1 MKKIFKIMSCTL
13 LAIAITGCGN
23 DPKPTNA
30 NETVVSFSKGDF
42 KINVDDLY
50 QTLKERYATNYI
62 IQQID
67 NEILNKEYES
77 DSDTDAYVENQL
89 KILKMYYENSD
100 SKLQEALQNAGYKN
114 IDEYKNI
121 IATNYKRE
129 LATKDYVKKDI
140 SEDEIKKYYDNN
152 VYGEITISHI
162 LVKLES
168 SDNLTN
174 DEKKEAEQ
182 KANDK
187 IKEIYEKLDS
197 GKTFAEIAKEYS
209 EDTATTN
216 DGGKIGTFTK
226 DEMTK
231 KFNQEFEDAAMA
243 LKVGEYTK
251 KAVKSSYGYHIIYKD
266 AEKEKPTYEEAKEN
280 VIDTLVEEKIKEDT
294 KAEYKALI
302 ELREKYGLTFNDDEI
317 KSQYDTA
324 VNNWLYGKDSD

>member
-1 MKKIFKIMSCTL
+1 MKKIFKIMSCAL
-13 LAIAITGCGN
+13 LAMTITGCGN

-50 QTLKERYATNYI
+50 ETLKERYATNYI

-89 KILKMYYENSD
+89 KILKLYYENSD
-100 SKLQEALQNAGYKN
+100 SKLEEALQNAGYKSIN
-114 IDEYKNI
+114 EYKNI

-129 LATKDYVKKDI
+129 LAAKDYVKKDI

-152 VYGEITISHI
+152 VYGEITVSHI
-162 LVKLES
+162 LVKVES
-168 SDNLTN
+168 DENLT
-174 DEKKEAEQ
+174 DEEKKEAEK
-182 KANDK
+182 KADDK
-187 IKEIYEKLDS
+187 IKEIYEKLES
-197 GKTFAEIAKEYS
+197 GKSFTEIAKEYS
-209 EDTATTN
+209 DDTATTS

-231 KFNQEFEDAAMA
+231 KFNQEFEDAAMS

-280 VIDTLVEEKIKEDT
+280 VVNTLVDEKIKEDT

-317 KSQYDTA
+317 KSQYETA
-324 VNNWLYGKDSD
+324 VNNWLYGKDSN

>member
-1 MKKIFKIMSCTL
+1 MSCAL
-13 LAIAITGCGN
+13 LAMTITGCGN

-50 QTLKERYATNYI
+50 ETLKERYATNYI

-89 KILKMYYENSD
+89 KILKLYYENSD
-100 SKLQEALQNAGYKN
+100 SKLEEALQNAGYKSIN
-114 IDEYKNI
+114 EYKNI

-129 LATKDYVKKDI
+129 LAAKDYVKKDI

-152 VYGEITISHI
+152 VYGEITVSHI
-162 LVKLES
+162 LVKVES
-168 SDNLTN
+168 DENLT
-174 DEKKEAEQ
+174 DEEKKEAEK
-182 KANDK
+182 KADDK
-187 IKEIYEKLDS
+187 IKEIYEKLES
-197 GKTFAEIAKEYS
+197 GKSFTEIAKEYS
-209 EDTATTN
+209 DDTATTS

-231 KFNQEFEDAAMA
+231 KFNQEFEDAAMS

-266 AEKEKPTYEEAKEN
+266 AEKEKPTYEDAKEN
-280 VIDTLVEEKIKEDT
+280 VVNTLVDEKIKEDT

-317 KSQYDTA
+317 KSQYETA
-324 VNNWLYGKDSD
+324 VNNWLYGKDSN

>member
-1 MKKIFKIMSCTL
+1 MKKIFKIVSCAL
-13 LAIAITGCGN
+13 LAMTITGCGN
-23 DPKPTNA
+23 NPKPTNA
-30 NETVVSFSKGDF
+30 NETVVSFSKGEF
-42 KINVDDLY
+42 NITVDDLY
-50 QTLKERYATNYI
+50 KILKEKYATNYI

-67 NEILNKEYES
+67 NEILNKEY
-77 DSDTDAYVENQL
+77 DSDDKTDAYVENQL
-89 KILKMYYENSD
+89 KILKLYYENSD

-114 IDEYKNI
+114 IDEYKDI

-129 LATKDYVKKDI
+129 QAAKDYVKKDI
-140 SEDEIKKYYDNN
+140 SEDEIKKYYDNK
-152 VYGEITISHI
+152 VYGETTVSHI
-162 LVKLES
+162 LVKVEL
-168 SDNLTN
+168 SDNLTD
-174 DEKKEAEQ
+174 DEKKEADK

-266 AEKEKPTYEEAKEN
+266 AEKEKPSYDEAKEN
-280 VIDTLVEEKIKEDT
+280 IIDTLADEKLNEDS

-317 KSQYDTA
+317 KNQYDTA

>member
-1 MKKIFKIMSCTL
+1 MKKIFKIMSCAL
-13 LAIAITGCGN
+13 LAITITGCGS

-30 NETVVSFSKGDF
+30 NETIVSFSKGDF
-42 KINVDDLY
+42 KISVDDLY
-50 QTLKERYATNYI
+50 ETLKERYATNYI

-89 KILKMYYENSD
+89 KILKLYYENSD
-100 SKLQEALQNAGYKN
+100 SKLEEALQNAGYKN
-114 IDEYKNI
+114 LDEYKNV

-152 VYGEITISHI
+152 VYGEITVSHI

-168 SDNLTN
+168 SDNLT
-174 DEKKEAEQ
+174 DEEKKEAEQ

-197 GKTFAEIAKEYS
+197 GKAFSEIAKEYS
-209 EDTATTN
+209 EDAATTS

-266 AEKEKPTYEEAKEN
+266 AEKEKPSYEEAKEN
-280 VIDTLVEEKIKEDT
+280 VVNTLVDKKIQEDT

-302 ELREKYGLTFNDDEI
+302 ELREKYGLTFNDEEI
-317 KSQYDTA
+317 KNQYDTA
-324 VNNWLYGKDSD
+324 VNNWLYGKDSN